1 MCGSSRRTAMENLL
15 VPEFSWPWSD
25 GDPPVKEGEKLTNR
39 ERKEGERQVGC
50 YEGAKT
56 LPESKAKS
64 NLDLEPYGLGCQYVS
79 PPLSCLTVRY
89 TLGLLYR

>member
-25 GDPPVKEGEKLTNR
+25 GDPPVKEGGKLTNR

-50 YEGAKT
+50 
-56 LPESKAKS
+56 
-64 NLDLEPYGLGCQYVS
+64 
-79 PPLSCLTVRY
+79 
-89 TLGLLYR
+89 